1 MSRAN
6 RAQVA
11 IAIILGVYV
20 SVTLLAPLFGILLIL
35 FAGLLVAAFLHGSAH
50 WIHAKTRIPQNL
62 ALLLVCVLIVA
73 SVVAWAMLA
82 APSIAKQFG
91 ELGETLPVA
100 LDRLA
105 ARVGQEGWG
114 QYLIGMFDG
123 GEGITSGRLVAGAR
137 TAFSLVSGVLGTGL
151 LILFVGLFVA
161 ADPGVYRRG
170 LMALVP
176 VRRRHR
182 IGEVLEE
189 LARTLRHWLLAQLFS
204 MAVVGVMTWVGL
216 ALLGVPLALTL
227 ALVAALLTFIPNIGP
242 ILAAVPAV
250 LLGLMVGSTTAIG
263 VAVLYIGIQIAETYG
278 ITPFVQRRM
287 LDLPAALIIAAQAI
301 FGVIGG
307 IFGLLVATPLAAVIV
322 VVVRELYVEDVV
334 EKPVIEQPEG
344 VTASQKLIK

>member
-1 MSRAN
+1 MSRGT

-11 IAIILGVYV
+11 IAIVLGVYV
-20 SVTLLAPLFGILLIL
+20 GVTLLAPLFAVLLML

-50 WIHAKTRIPQNL
+50 WIHAKTRIPQKL
-62 ALLLVCVLIVA
+62 ALLIVCVLIVA

-114 QYLIGMFDG
+114 QYLIGMFEG
-123 GEGITSGRLVAGAR
+123 GDVMTSGRLVAGAR
-137 TAFSLVSGVLGTGL
+137 TAFSLISELLGAGL

-170 LMALVP
+170 SLALVP
-176 VRRRHR
+176 VRRRDR
-182 IGEVLEE
+182 LGEVLED
-189 LARTLRHWLLAQLFS
+189 LASTLRHWLLAQLFS

-216 ALLGVPLALTL
+216 TLLDVPLALTL
-227 ALVAALLTFIPNIGP
+227 ALVAALLTFIPNLGP
-242 ILAAVPAV
+242 ILAAVPAI
-250 LLGLMVGSTTAIG
+250 LLGLMVSPTTAVG
-263 VAVLYIGIQIAETYG
+263 VGVLYIGIQIAETYG

-307 IFGLLVATPLAAVIV
+307 IFGLLVATPLAAAIV

-334 EKPVIEQPEG
+334 DAPVSKQAAAESE
-344 VTASQKLIK
+344 